1 MPHLPDSHHDHDLAL
16 VAALAAGDAQ
26 GRDHTRAT
34 ELVTSCTECALV
46 RDDLVALASSLH
58 SLPAP
63 RRTRDYRLTAEQA
76 ATLRPTGWRR
86 QPLGWRRFLGAF
98 GGTGFRFATPV
109 GTAMA
114 TLGIAGLL
122 LSAVPSSLPAGTTGD
137 GTNTRD
143 QLEVLA
149 QEASGAAA
157 SSGPAAIGPAPQG
170 EVPAASEAA
179 PSAAASA
186 SAAPAPSASIG
197 PVAGRYETDQASN
210 PADTT
215 QGGAAA
221 AASSGPAATG
231 DIAGEGGT
239 QLAAPPAASTAAPT
253 VAPTTTSPDRTLVV
267 VATLLVIAGL
277 GLVGLRYTARRV
289 A

>member
-34 ELVTSCTECALV
+34 ELVTSCVECALV
-46 RDDLVALASSLH
+46 RDDLVVLASSLH
-58 SLPAP
+58 ALPAP
-63 RRTRDYRLTAEQA
+63 RRTHDYRLTAEQA
-76 ATLRPTGWRR
+76 AALRPTGWRR
-86 QPLGWRRFLGAF
+86 LLGAF

-143 QLEVLA
+143 QLQVLS
-149 QEASGAAA
+149 QEASGPAA

-170 EVPAASEAA
+170 EVPVASEAA

-186 SAAPAPSASIG
+186 SAAPAPSASVG
-197 PVAGRYETDQASN
+197 PVSGRYETDQASH

-215 QGGAAA
+215 QAGAAA
-221 AASSGPAATG
+221 AASGGPAATS

-239 QLAAPPAASTAAPT
+239 QLAAPPAASTTAPT
-253 VAPTTTSPDRTLVV
+253 VAPTTTTPDRTLVL
-267 VATLLVIAGL
+267 VATLLVVAGL

>member
-34 ELVTSCTECALV
+34 ELVTSCAECALV
-46 RDDLVALASSLH
+46 RDDLVALAGSLH
-58 SLPAP
+58 TLPAP

-86 QPLGWRRFLGAF
+86 LLGAF

-179 PSAAASA
+179 PSAASA
-186 SAAPAPSASIG
+186 SAAPAPSASVG
-197 PVAGRYETDQASN
+197 PVSGRYETDQASN

-253 VAPTTTSPDRTLVV
+253 VAPTTTSPDRTLVL

>member
-34 ELVTSCTECALV
+34 ELVTSCAECALV

-76 ATLRPTGWRR
+76 AALRPT
-86 QPLGWRRFLGAF
+86 GWRRFLGAF

-122 LSAVPSSLPAGTTGD
+122 LSAIPSSLPAGTTGD
-137 GTNTRD
+137 GTNSAAG
-143 QLEVLA
+143 VP
-149 QEASGAAA
+149 AAA
-157 SSGPAAIGPAPQG
+157 SDAAILESAVPSLGYGLSGGSAIPDASPSAAAYQPAATGIAKATARAAAP
-170 EVPAASEAA
+170 SAA
-179 PSAAASA
+179 PSAAASTE
-186 SAAPAPSASIG
+186 SVTSI
-197 PVAGRYETDQASN
+197 
-210 PADTT
+210 
-215 QGGAAA
+215 
-221 AASSGPAATG
+221 AAS
-231 DIAGEGGT
+231 
-239 QLAAPPAASTAAPT
+239 APPASRAADLAQATATADTPVPT
-253 VAPTTTSPDRTLVV
+253 RKTTSPNALVF
-267 VATLLVIAGL
+267 TSLLLLVGGAM
-277 GLVGLRYTARRV
+277 LVLLRAASRRV
-289 A
+289 TPV

>member
-137 GTNTRD
+137 GTNS
-143 QLEVLA
+143 A
-149 QEASGAAA
+149 AGAPAAA
-157 SSGPAAIGPAPQG
+157 SDAVILESAVPSLGYGLSGGSAIPDASASAAAYQPAATGIAKATARAAAP
-170 EVPAASEAA
+170 SAA
-179 PSAAASA
+179 PSAAASTESVTSIAA
-186 SAAPAPSASIG
+186 SAAPASRA
-197 PVAGRYETDQASN
+197 ADLAQATAT
-210 PADTT
+210 ADTPVPQRT
-215 QGGAAA
+215 TTAPTALVFTSLLLLVGGAMLVLLR
-221 AASSGPAATG
+221 AASRQVTPA
-231 DIAGEGGT
+231 
-239 QLAAPPAASTAAPT
+239 
-253 VAPTTTSPDRTLVV
+253 
-267 VATLLVIAGL
+267 
-277 GLVGLRYTARRV
+277 
-289 A
+289 

>member
-76 ATLRPTGWRR
+76 AALRPT
-86 QPLGWRRFLGAF
+86 GWRRFLGAF

-170 EVPAASEAA
+170 EVPAASEVA

-186 SAAPAPSASIG
+186 SAAPAPSASVG
-197 PVAGRYETDQASN
+197 PVSGRYETDQASN

-253 VAPTTTSPDRTLVV
+253 VAPTTTSPDRTLVL

>member
-86 QPLGWRRFLGAF
+86 LLGAF

-137 GTNTRD
+137 GTNS
-143 QLEVLA
+143 A
-149 QEASGAAA
+149 AGAPAAA
-157 SSGPAAIGPAPQG
+157 SDAVILESAVPSLGYGLSGGSAIPD
-170 EVPAASEAA
+170 AS
-179 PSAAASA
+179 PSAAAYA
-186 SAAPAPSASIG
+186 SVNATWSSPRGWRHSSSTTASSRTRRRAAAS
-197 PVAGRYETDQASN
+197 VS
-210 PADTT
+210 
-215 QGGAAA
+215 AAA
-221 AASSGPAATG
+221 AASGASGSN
-231 DIAGEGGT
+231 
-239 QLAAPPAASTAAPT
+239 ASTSRSSRPQYPVTNAAITPRCSG
-253 VAPTTTSPDRTLVV
+253 VPPSPVSMEPSSVRTTGTTCC
-267 VATLLVIAGL
+267 G
-277 GLVGLRYTARRV
+277 
-289 A
+289 